1 MKGMVPGSPRT
12 GWLAVQAA
20 VSLAEEGVECLQAS
34 SMLGPVVLLE
44 KAHRNAQRSERNPTD
59 QGRERE
65 AAAAV
70 GVGSRGNASS
80 SGCKDTTRSGGDGG
94 DP

>member
-1 MKGMVPGSPRT
+1 MM
-12 GWLAVQAA
+12 
-20 VSLAEEGVECLQAS
+20 
-34 SMLGPVVLLE
+34 GPVVLLE
-44 KAHRNAQRSERNPTD
+44 KAHRNAERSERNPTD

-70 GVGSRGNASS
+70 GAGSRENASS
-80 SGCKDTTRSGGDGG
+80 SGCKDTIRSGSDGG